1 MTSFNFSK
9 WNTILGW
16 SSFAITLIV
25 FTLTVEPSLSFWDC
39 GEYIS
44 TAAKLEVGHP
54 PGAPLYQIMGA
65 FFGLF
70 AFNDNQKIALM
81 VNMMSVF
88 SGAFTVLF
96 MFWSSTK
103 LMRKVL
109 LNYTEIDVN
118 KQIAILGSSFV
129 GALTLTFSDSFW
141 FNATEA
147 EVYSMATFLIAI
159 LLWLGLK
166 WEEQMLEPNGNKWLL
181 AIALVIGLSFGVHF
195 MALLTIPA
203 LGMIYFF
210 KHYQT
215 VTVKNFII
223 ANVLVVAVLLFIFKL
238 LLPWTMA
245 LFAYTEV
252 FMVNSFGLPFN
263 SGTIFMAIIILL
275 LFYYGLTTTD
285 KNNKPLAN
293 TFILSVLFVFV
304 GFSTWI
310 MLPVRSNANVVINEN
325 EPSDAREVLA
335 YYNREQYGTLPLFYG
350 PQYTD
355 IYAGPDK
362 DKPFS
367 DKAPNYERN
376 YESGKYEIVNQYK
389 NAEQNSNSD
398 HFTILPRLWSTD
410 DSHVENYIEFAG
422 VPEIEMNPEYDFE
435 EDLAQYGVFRD
446 SVSEEEYFYSEG
458 QLKGEIQKTIKE
470 FKNGYTTGEIDNE
483 DYLSFVKKYSDYIIV
498 EKPSSFQNFSF
509 LFQYQFGYMYI
520 RYLLWNFVGRQ
531 NDVQGNGDIENGN
544 WLSGISIIDEARLGS
559 QDNLPTDIK
568 NNKGRNTY
576 FFIPFILGIIGFL
589 YVLQRDKKTFYVM
602 FVLFM
607 LTGFVLKI
615 YLNERPYEPR
625 ERDYALVG
633 SFMVFAIWI
642 GFGVYSLFETISSY
656 LKPKMSAPVVI
667 GIALLSCPI
676 LMAFQ
681 NWDDH
686 DRSERY
692 SAVANAKA
700 YLDSCE
706 PNAILFTIG
715 DNDTFPLWYMQ
726 EIENYRTDVRIVN
739 TSLLMTD
746 WYADQM
752 KAKAYDS
759 DPVPISLERDLYR
772 GDKMHYSIYRP
783 RIDTTINV
791 KTFLEYMKIESEK
804 TMVTMQNGLKFHH
817 YPSNRITFPIDKE
830 LIIKNKVVAPKYY
843 DKIVP
848 SIDITIKGGALYFN
862 RLLML
867 DIIANN
873 NWKRPIYF
881 SGGSNADD
889 DYAWMKEY
897 LQLDGMVYKLV
908 PVKTPKDK
916 DNKYDL
922 GYVDSDKMYDIV
934 MKYDWGNME
943 SPTIYH
949 DPETRK
955 NSVGYRGNISRLVK
969 ALVEEGKL
977 EKANTIADLVMKK
990 MPFEYYG
997 YYSLLTDYVEAYYLM
1012 NQKEKGRNLAKKL
1025 IGKYQEYL
1033 DYYYNMS
1040 ASDQRIFEKDIA
1052 QNLYSYMYLVELVGE
1067 QGDKTLETSE
1077 TKVLNTYKNKF
1088 KNIVKRYRLD
1098 VNEEEEA
1105 IMDSLFRDSLEKLST
1120 KDSIEK

>member
-16 SSFAITLIV
+16 SSFVITLVV

-54 PGAPLYQIMGA
+54 PGAPLYQIIGA
-65 FFGLF
+65 FFAMF
-70 AFNDNQKIALM
+70 AFSEKQIAFM

-103 LMRKVL
+103 LMRKVVN
-109 LNYTEIDVN
+109 NYTEIDIN
-118 KQIAILGSSFV
+118 KQIAILGSSFI

-147 EVYSMATFLIAI
+147 EVYSMATFLIAL

-181 AIALVIGLSFGVHF
+181 VIALVIGLSFGVHF

-203 LGMIYFF
+203 LGIIYYF
-210 KHYQT
+210 KHYQNIT
-215 VTVKNFII
+215 IKNFII
-223 ANVLVVAVLLFIFKL
+223 ANVAVVAVLLFIFKL

-245 LFAYTEV
+245 LFAHTEV
-252 FMVNSFGLPFN
+252 FMVNNFGLPFN
-263 SGTIFMAIIILL
+263 SGTLFMALVLIF
-275 LFYYGLTTTD
+275 LFYYGLNTTA
-285 KNNKPLAN
+285 KNNQAFAN
-293 TFILSVLFVFV
+293 TFILCILFVFI
-304 GFSTWI
+304 GFSTWL
-310 MLPVRSNANVVINEN
+310 MLPIRSNANVVINEN

-335 YYNREQYGTLPLFYG
+335 YYNREQYGSLPLFYG

-362 DKPFS
+362 ENPFK

-376 YESGKYEIVNQYK
+376 YKTGTYEIVNQYK

-398 HFTILPRLWSTD
+398 HFAILPRLWSTD
-410 DSHVENYIEFAG
+410 DSHVQNYINFAG
-422 VPEIEMNPEYDFE
+422 VPNIEMNPDYNFD
-435 EDLAQYGVFRD
+435 EDLAAYGVNLD
-446 SVSEEEYFYSEG
+446 SLSQDDYYNAVG
-458 QLKGEIQKTIKE
+458 QIKQEVQKTITK
-470 FKNGYTTGEIDNE
+470 FKSEYQQGNIDNE
-483 DYLSFVKKYSDYIIV
+483 DYLSFLKKYSDYIIV
-498 EKPSSFQNFSF
+498 EKPSTIQNFKF
-509 LFQYQFGYMYI
+509 LFEYQFGYMYM

-544 WLSGISIIDEARLGS
+544 WLSGISFIDNLRLGS
-559 QDNLPTDIK
+559 QDNLPSDIK

-633 SFMVFAIWI
+633 SFMVFAIWV
-642 GFGVYSLFETISSY
+642 GFGVFSLFETISNK
-656 LKPKMSAPVVI
+656 LKSKISLPLVL
-667 GIALLSCPI
+667 GIAFFSCPF

-686 DRSERY
+686 DRSDRY

-752 KAKAYDS
+752 KAKAYNS
-759 DPVPISLERDLYR
+759 DPVPISIPRDLYK
-772 GDKMHYSIYRP
+772 GDKMHYSIYKP

-791 KTFLEYMKIESEK
+791 KTFLDYMKIENEQ
-804 TMVTMQNGLKFHH
+804 TMVTMVNGLKFHH
-817 YPSNRITFPIDKE
+817 YPSNKISFPINKDE
-830 LIIKNKVVAPKYY
+830 IIRNKVVSPKYY
-843 DKIVP
+843 DSIVP
-848 SIDITIKGGALYFN
+848 SLDITIKGGALYFN

-881 SGGSNADD
+881 SGGSYADD

-908 PVKTPKDK
+908 PIKTQKNPK
-916 DNKYDL
+916 NKYDM
-922 GYVDSDKMYDIV
+922 GYVDTDKMYNIV

-943 SPTIYH
+943 SPNIYH

-955 NSVGYRGNISRLVK
+955 NAIGYRGNIARLMK
-969 ALVEEGKL
+969 TLIEEGKL
-977 EKANTIADLVMKK
+977 EKANTIADLVLEK
-990 MPFEYYG
+990 MPFEHYG
-997 YYSLLTDYVEAYYLM
+997 HYSLLTDYVEGYYLM
-1012 NQKEKGRNLAKKL
+1012 NQKEKARNLAKKL
-1025 IGKYQEYL
+1025 ITIYQEYL

-1052 QNLYSYMYLVELVGE
+1052 QNLYGYISLIDLIGN
-1067 QGDKTLETSE
+1067 QGDKTLETKE
-1077 TKVLNTYKNKF
+1077 LKTLNTFKNKF
-1088 KNIVKRYRLD
+1088 KKIITRYRL
-1098 VNEEEEA
+1098 
-1105 IMDSLFRDSLEKLST
+1105 
-1120 KDSIEK
+1120 